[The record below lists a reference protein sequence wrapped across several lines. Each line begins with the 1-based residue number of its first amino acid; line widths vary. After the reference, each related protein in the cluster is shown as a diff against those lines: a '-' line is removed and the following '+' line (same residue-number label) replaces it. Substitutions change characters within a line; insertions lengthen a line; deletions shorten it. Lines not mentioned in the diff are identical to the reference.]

1 MIDVSVLKIVGFA
14 SLALL
19 VIGWLT
25 VSLLAP
31 GKARSRV
38 AWLAATCLY
47 LALLC
52 LFTNLFQEAFHA
64 ESLLGMIAFGFLGA
78 IFLGGTFALKRHPT
92 PANSMRLF
100 GFSITYVT
108 GLFGAMTLDVLVRNG
123 W

>member
-1 MIDVSVLKIVGFA
+1 MIDVALLKIVGFT

-25 VSLLAP
+25 VSFLTP

-38 AWLAATCLY
+38 AWVAATFMY
-47 LALLC
+47 LTLLC

-78 IFLGGTFALKRHPT
+78 IFAGGVVVSTVKTVGEFIGRD
-92 PANSMRLF
+92 PASQF
-100 GFSITYVT
+100 
-108 GLFGAMTLDVLVRNG
+108 
-123 W
+123 

>member
-38 AWLAATCLY
+38 AWLAATCMY

-78 IFLGGTFALKRHPT
+78 IFLGGVVVSTVKT
-92 PANSMRLF
+92 V
-100 GFSITYVT
+100 GE
-108 GLFGAMTLDVLVRNG
+108 LVGRG
-123 W
+123 SAIQH

>member
-1 MIDVSVLKIVGFA
+1 MIDVALLKIVGFT

-25 VSLLAP
+25 VSFLAP

-38 AWLAATCLY
+38 AWVAATCMY

-78 IFLGGTFALKRHPT
+78 IFLGGVVVSTFKTVGELIGRSSA
-92 PANSMRLF
+92 SQF
-100 GFSITYVT
+100 
-108 GLFGAMTLDVLVRNG
+108 
-123 W
+123 

>member
-1 MIDVSVLKIVGFA
+1 MIDVSLLKLVGFT
-14 SLALL
+14 SLARL

-38 AWLAATCLY
+38 AWVAATCMY

-52 LFTNLFQEAFHA
+52 LFTNLFQVALLE

-78 IFLGGTFALKRHPT
+78 IFLGGVVVSTFKTVGELIGRDSA
-92 PANSMRLF
+92 SQF
-100 GFSITYVT
+100 
-108 GLFGAMTLDVLVRNG
+108 
-123 W
+123 